1 MKNEEEKNRLECLPM
16 KTVECLLET
25 CLIAKLHLK
34 RIKDKFKIPYFFFSK
49 GFFDYVVDYKIIIN
63 ITQMYKEILI
73 CTIFIFQFCRLF
85 LYYLTTQRTANL
97 IFAQPGKKYHK

>member
-49 GFFDYVVDYKIIIN
+49 GFFDYVVDY
-63 ITQMYKEILI
+63 
-73 CTIFIFQFCRLF
+73 
-85 LYYLTTQRTANL
+85 
-97 IFAQPGKKYHK
+97 